1 MLEGQSLCT
10 KAFKHV
16 LGISDKRYNRIYR
29 QYMEGVI
36 NLKAKKDHVER
47 LIKFQMPTPG
57 WNDTSKWLEITCH
70 TEKIHLPHFLT
81 KHDVYLKMKSDLLH
95 QNESTCQIISQI
107 ILL

>member
-57 WNDTSKWLEITCH
+57 WNDTSRDH
-70 TEKIHLPHFLT
+70 MPHRKNSLASFPD
-81 KHDVYLKMKSDLLH
+81 KA
-95 QNESTCQIISQI
+95 
-107 ILL
+107 